1 MRPEPLQGQMGNA
14 LHDAVM
20 DSTEEIM
27 KMLSR
32 EIKSIEKNI
41 HELVEDNK
49 DLHNSFELATFALFD
64 SGLKAKYHQKA
75 GEGKPKMS
83 V

>member
-1 MRPEPLQGQMGNA
+1 MVVDRASYQARIKELQGQMGDA
-14 LHDAVM
+14 LHDAVI

-41 HELVEDNK
+41 HELIEDSETWIS
-49 DLHNSFELATFALFD
+49 L
-64 SGLKAKYHQKA
+64 
-75 GEGKPKMS
+75 
-83 V
+83 